1 MLTPA
6 LSNQPVL
13 FGSTAV
19 MMSNEATKPSNECIG
34 INASC
39 STTTSSICPKQLHMR
54 KAFPDDYPG
63 VRFTTCYGH
72 VQKAEDTLTVYF
84 TTKKANIHTYIYIPL
99 RSITDIWGYP
109 NFGQTFITFVFKS
122 RSETSVCV
130 CVWTCDAG
138 KAWCGA
144 RYKTV
149 SSQRGF
155 TWYEAT
161 PFVGTARLASFFSAS
176 HWLVTSCQT
185 ESWRGVAKE
194 RAHEWPIQ
202 RSDVLGIPN
211 WKKVLAMHWTWL
223 YNIVHRSQ
231 VPITLICWHV
241 SYTYL
246 HYLCYP
252 VFTHCCT
259 AGRFWT
265 SVDVKRK
272 ELQPSK
278 KHIAQ
283 QLSRW

>member
-1 MLTPA
+1 MYRNKCLLQHNYFEHMPKATAHAESVSWRLPWCS
-6 LSNQPVL
+6 LHNVL
-13 FGSTAV
+13 RA
-19 MMSNEATKPSNECIG
+19 
-34 INASC
+34 
-39 STTTSSICPKQLHMR
+39 CPKSGG
-54 KAFPDDYPG
+54 YPH
-63 VRFTTCYGH
+63 RLFH
-72 VQKAEDTLTVYF
+72 HKKRLTY
-84 TTKKANIHTYIYIPL
+84 IHIYIPL

-109 NFGQTFITFVFKS
+109 NFGQTFITSVFKS

-161 PFVGTARLASFFSAS
+161 PSVGTARLASFFSAS

-185 ESWRGVAKE
+185 ESLRGVAKE

-241 SYTYL
+241 SYAYL
-246 HYLCYP
+246 H
-252 VFTHCCT
+252 
-259 AGRFWT
+259 
-265 SVDVKRK
+265 
-272 ELQPSK
+272 
-278 KHIAQ
+278 
-283 QLSRW
+283 

>member
-1 MLTPA
+1 MYRNKCLLQHNYFEHMPKATAHAESVSWRLPWCS
-6 LSNQPVL
+6 LHNVL
-13 FGSTAV
+13 RA
-19 MMSNEATKPSNECIG
+19 
-34 INASC
+34 
-39 STTTSSICPKQLHMR
+39 CPKSGG
-54 KAFPDDYPG
+54 YPH
-63 VRFTTCYGH
+63 RLFH
-72 VQKAEDTLTVYF
+72 H
-84 TTKKANIHTYIYIPL
+84 KKRLTYIHIYIYHCDPL
-99 RSITDIWGYP
+99 RIFEGTRISDKP
-109 NFGQTFITFVFKS
+109 LSLLFS
-122 RSETSVCV
+122 RAALKPLCACVSE
-130 CVWTCDAG
+130 TCDAG

-161 PFVGTARLASFFSAS
+161 PSVGTARLASFFSAS

-185 ESWRGVAKE
+185 ESLRGVAKE

-246 HYLCYP
+246 H
-252 VFTHCCT
+252 
-259 AGRFWT
+259 
-265 SVDVKRK
+265 
-272 ELQPSK
+272 
-278 KHIAQ
+278 
-283 QLSRW
+283 